1 MEKIKS
7 IIWDSGNAV
16 TLIENC
22 GSEDLRDTDIFDES
36 TFHLN
41 LCYLHRFSIK
51 FGSNAKSINEVLD
64 EISDEFLTQAVC
76 EEELQKDWATKK
88 FVAIPIYAYIHS
100 GINISTTPF
109 PGADFD
115 SGFSGWAWVSKDYSV
130 EDLQNFVKDY
140 NDYLNGEYNDFHVS
154 TYRKGDKG
162 WEKSDDV
169 WYQAKGDSLDED
181 LLDFDLVNK
190 IDDFDSSLYN
200 EVRNRKI
207 TKNEVLEYL
216 ETL

>member
-22 GSEDLRDTDIFDES
+22 GS
-36 TFHLN
+36 
-41 LCYLHRFSIK
+41 
-51 FGSNAKSINEVLD
+51 
-64 EISDEFLTQAVC
+64 
-76 EEELQKDWATKK
+76 
-88 FVAIPIYAYIHS
+88 
-100 GINISTTPF
+100 
-109 PGADFD
+109 
-115 SGFSGWAWVSKDYSV
+115 
-130 EDLQNFVKDY
+130 
-140 NDYLNGEYNDFHVS
+140 
-154 TYRKGDKG
+154 
-162 WEKSDDV
+162 
-169 WYQAKGDSLDED
+169 ED